1 MSMPGVT
8 AVLVLLTG
16 VAATVAPV
24 ANQTDDIRIVSLEP
38 QGPVAAGVETEFTI
52 WIDVDLESTDEAYV
66 HVGFNIDS
74 PGTYRM
80 VGSRELRSGRQQL
93 RFVVSV
99 VPVDWGDRG
108 DFQVM
113 ANVGPATSGGGWTPT
128 AWVHKTIPV
137 KH

>member
-1 MSMPGVT
+1 MPGVP
-8 AVLVLLTG
+8 AVLVVLTG
-16 VAATVAPV
+16 LAATVAPV
-24 ANQTDDIRIVSLEP
+24 ANQTDDIRIISLEP

-52 WIDVDLESTDEAYV
+52 WIDVDLESTDKAYA
-66 HVGFNIDS
+66 HIGFNIDS
-74 PGTYRM
+74 PGAYRM
-80 VGSRELRSGRQQL
+80 VGSGELRSGRQQL
-93 RFVVSV
+93 RFVLSV

-113 ANVGPATSGGGWTPT
+113 ANVGPATSGGRWTPS